1 MTNRDLVHEFK
12 NQLSIIVGFCDLLM
26 TTVPPDSQAR
36 RDIAQIQRASEAALD
51 LLPELAR
58 RLDPDAA
65 GSPAPG
71 DHTVGGVP

>member
-26 TTVPPDSQAR
+26 TTVPLDSQAR

-65 GSPAPG
+65 ESPAPG
-71 DHTVGGVP
+71 DSTV